1 MGESGWTGWTC
12 KRRADLLPPPCSG
25 HGRRSLAAVR
35 LIVGA
40 ARSDPNSTTAAG
52 ARIDGAHNCSS
63 GCLFNVATDRGEH
76 EDLAATNSQRVA
88 DMTQLLAEESER
100 FFVNRDRGT
109 DACPDGIEM
118 SCGCWMAINKYG
130 GAFGPFQNVTPP

>member
-1 MGESGWTGWTC
+1 MW
-12 KRRADLLPPPCSG
+12 
-25 HGRRSLAAVR
+25 

-76 EDLAATNSQRVA
+76 DDLAATNRQRVA

-118 SCGCWMAINKYG
+118 SCGCWMAINKYA

>member
-1 MGESGWTGWTC
+1 M
-12 KRRADLLPPPCSG
+12 RACDWQVCPT
-25 HGRRSLAAVR
+25 VT
-35 LIVGA
+35 
-40 ARSDPNSTTAAG
+40 SDS
-52 ARIDGAHNCSS
+52 
-63 GCLFNVATDRGEH
+63 V
-76 EDLAATNSQRVA
+76 
-88 DMTQLLAEESER
+88 LAEESER